1 MATLTYTLPTRAYN
15 ADGVNDGPLLWND
28 AMYICDAGGLPA
40 RSSVFVTGADSIL
53 VRRVHLVKA
62 GVIQESVN
70 KANDEVVNAMAYNTY
85 GGTSDLWSTTITP
98 ADLNDRDF
106 GVAIA
111 FGQNVSGVKSTRTQY
126 LVAAGFGFNFPDDA
140 VIQGIQARLYQVG
153 DPAGGGTIEG
163 RLMDVQIQITYTWNP
178 TVKANG
184 KSGGGVFVLGQ
195 VNPPD
200 QKTELRHRVYDHS
213 DGKLVGEWN
222 DVGTEI
228 SWTEQINNPLA
239 NATLTMA
246 RSDDTKF
253 PIVDTLVD
261 EDGTTDLVYEDDDGI
276 LLDLAAG
283 VGLGEGSDLDIN
295 LDYKLTAYYGLYEEE
310 LLENGEPLLTEND
323 EVMLLESPG
332 PSGIPMFDGY
342 LSSWEADWGETDDV
356 KANILSTSN
365 ELNNIPL
372 MTPDTAYVTSDTPT
386 GSVGLAG
393 AGPSDYTEHGQT
405 FTTAAQKK
413 IARITL
419 KGRRWGGLNLVDYPI
434 LTLSLYNGTPTSL
447 GSLIATAYAEVT
459 SITDATIN
467 IVFDTPV
474 TLPAGTY
481 CFLLST
487 DQNKT
492 GGNETYPVTLQTG
505 GSYANGAEYYR
516 IGKFG
521 AWTVNTG
528 VDLIFTVWE
537 AGGNTTVP
545 MNSMDPT
552 NIFRSIIDYAQTQGA
567 KVRYELEDMPA
578 TYTTVSYTFKGNTIK
593 EALDKALELLPADW
607 GYRYDFGTNRL
618 SIFPRPTKPSH
629 YATLGNNIVKFK
641 LKRSIEKIIND
652 VFFSGGQVS
661 PNVNLFIRVS
671 DPTSIS
677 QWRRGLAKLSDNRV
691 VVEAT
696 ARLLVAVAIERGN
709 GPQYSGSLT
718 IGNSDFPLEEVK
730 VGELIGYGGF
740 GNFVDDLGLQLMS
753 RTYNIDTISG
763 QLETLPA
770 KVAKRIEDIKRNL
783 EQQEQENNPVS
794 PS

>member
-15 ADGVNDGPLLWND
+15 QKGTNDGTTLWND
-28 AMYICDAGGLPA
+28 AIYVTDAGGLPA
-40 RSSVFVTGADSIL
+40 RSSVFITGADKLL

-62 GVIQESVN
+62 GVILESVN
-70 KANDEVVNAMAYNTY
+70 KAADEQITSLAYQTY

-106 GVAIA
+106 GFAIA
-111 FGQNVSGVKSTRTQY
+111 YGDQIGVTKTTRNTY
-126 LVAAGFGFNFPDDA
+126 LVVGGFNFNLPDDA
-140 VIQGIQARLYQVG
+140 TIQGVQVRLYHSG
-153 DPAGGGTIEG
+153 DPAGGGTIEA
-163 RLMDVQIQITYTWNP
+163 RLYDVQVQVTYTWNP

-184 KSGGGVFVLGQ
+184 KAGGGVFVVGQ

-200 QKTELRHRVYDHS
+200 EKKELRHRVYDHS
-213 DGKLVGEWN
+213 TKALVGEWN

-239 NATLTMA
+239 NASLTMA

-261 EDGTTDLVYEDDDGI
+261 EDGTTDLVYEDNDGI

-283 VGLGEGSDLDIN
+283 VGLGEGSDLDLN
-295 LDYKLTAYYGLYEEE
+295 LDYLLTAYYGLYEEE

-332 PSGIPMFDGY
+332 PSGVPMFDGY

-356 KANILSTSN
+356 KVNILSTSN

-372 MTPDTAYVTSDTPT
+372 MTADTALIS
-386 GSVGLAG
+386 SVDRVGELGMAG
-393 AGPSDYTEHGQT
+393 GGPSDYEQHGQS
-405 FTTAAQKK
+405 FTLSSQKK
-413 IARITL
+413 ISRITL
-419 KGRRWGGLNLVDYPI
+419 KGRRWGGLNLTDYPV
-434 LTLSLYNGTPTSL
+434 LFLDLYNGIPTAL
-447 GSLIATAYAEVT
+447 GDLIDSTSVEVT
-459 SITDATIN
+459 SITDAEIN
-467 IVFDTPV
+467 VVFNTPV
-474 TLPAGTY
+474 NLPAGTY

-492 GGNETYPVTLQTG
+492 GGNVTYPVTLQTG
-505 GSYANGAEYYR
+505 TTYGNGAEYYR
-516 IGKFG
+516 ITKSGP
-521 AWTVNTG
+521 WTVNTG

-552 NIFRSIIDYAQTQGA
+552 NIFRAIIDYARTQGA
-567 KVRYELEDMPA
+567 KIRYELEDMPP

-618 SIFPRPTKPSH
+618 SIFPRPTAPSH
-629 YATLGNNIVKFK
+629 IATLGNNIVKFK

-652 VFFSGGQVS
+652 VFFSGGQVTS
-661 PNVNLFIRVS
+661 GVNLFIRVT
-671 DPTSIS
+671 DPGSIQ
-677 QWRRGLAKLSDNRV
+677 QWRRGLAKISDNRV
-691 VVEAT
+691 LIDAT
-696 ARLLVAVAIERGN
+696 ARLLADVAIERAN
-709 GPQYSGSLT
+709 GPQYSGT
-718 IGNSDFPLEEVK
+718 ITLGNTDFPIEEVK

-753 RTYNIDTISG
+753 RTYNTDTISG
-763 QLETLPA
+763 NLETLPA

-783 EQQEQENNPVS
+783 EQQEQENNPAS